1 MKNCEDYDTMRY
13 IDCGKKKKIP
23 RKNKFWESIGIDIFP
38 GEIKPGRP
46 TGYLDLDKFFPGK
59 IKPGKAMKRRISY
72 HRE

>member
-1 MKNCEDYDTMRY
+1 MSTFV
-13 IDCGKKKKIP
+13 KKKIFP
-23 RKNKFWESIGIDIFP
+23 GKIAWESNGIDIFP

-59 IKPGKAMKRRISY
+59 IKPGKAMKRIISY